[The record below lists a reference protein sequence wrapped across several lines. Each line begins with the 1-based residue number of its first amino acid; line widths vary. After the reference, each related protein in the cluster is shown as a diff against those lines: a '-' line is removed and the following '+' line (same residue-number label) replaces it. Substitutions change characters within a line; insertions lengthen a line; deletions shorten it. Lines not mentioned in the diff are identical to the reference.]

1 MCQLYDQKRLV
12 DHCACHKE
20 KYIYNLLLCKPNDRS
35 SNRSWQKFTYSD
47 GFMKIDQLKKWW
59 TETFII
65 NKTKWK
71 SILKSNLE
79 VGSFLTVLERREL
92 STRTCSVQTFY
103 ILAVVVFLH
112 FWERNIYI
120 YILYIWYIYIC
131 YYILHIYIYIYICMY
146 VYKCFLNSVQ
156 ILIWQSFS
164 WDQVIFFC
172 TFSFLFGTAILS
184 FDIRLLIIGWSLM
197 LDSKIVCQTIKKYG
211 SGIGL
216 SLGLYEFFESMF
228 MA

>member
-47 GFMKIDQLKKWW
+47 GFTKINQLKKRW
-59 TETFII
+59 TEIFII
-65 NKTKWK
+65 NKMKWK

-92 STRTCSVQTFY
+92 STRTCSVQIFY

-120 YILYIWYIYIC
+120 YYIYN
-131 YYILHIYIYIYICMY
+131 IYIYMLLHIAYICIYICMY
-146 VYKCFLNSVQ
+146 V
-156 ILIWQSFS
+156 
-164 WDQVIFFC
+164 
-172 TFSFLFGTAILS
+172 
-184 FDIRLLIIGWSLM
+184 
-197 LDSKIVCQTIKKYG
+197 
-211 SGIGL
+211 
-216 SLGLYEFFESMF
+216 
-228 MA
+228 

>member
-1 MCQLYDQKRLV
+1 M
-12 DHCACHKE
+12 
-20 KYIYNLLLCKPNDRS
+20 LLHIA
-35 SNRSWQKFTYSD
+35 Y
-47 GFMKIDQLKKWW
+47 
-59 TETFII
+59 
-65 NKTKWK
+65 
-71 SILKSNLE
+71 
-79 VGSFLTVLERREL
+79 
-92 STRTCSVQTFY
+92 
-103 ILAVVVFLH
+103 
-112 FWERNIYI
+112 
-120 YILYIWYIYIC
+120 
-131 YYILHIYIYIYICMY
+131 IYIYIYIYMYVCMYVCMY

-156 ILIWQSFS
+156 ILIRQSFS

-184 FDIRLLIIGWSLM
+184 FGIRLLIIGWSLM